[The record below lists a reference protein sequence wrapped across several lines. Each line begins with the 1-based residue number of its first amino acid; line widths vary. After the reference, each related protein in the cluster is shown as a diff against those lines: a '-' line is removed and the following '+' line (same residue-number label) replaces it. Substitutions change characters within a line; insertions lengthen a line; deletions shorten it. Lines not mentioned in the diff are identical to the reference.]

1 MWELSQ
7 EHLTS
12 SEYGN
17 SKLQSMELRVDLS
30 QGRPWDVLR
39 HLKQHFND
47 FSPQAGGSQLYLEFI
62 NTQKWSFLS
71 GSKGVSQYTN
81 MVSWLKP
88 LSVLCFFSMQLI
100 NELTN

>member
-1 MWELSQ
+1 M
-7 EHLTS
+7 
-12 SEYGN
+12 
-17 SKLQSMELRVDLS
+17 DLS

-47 FSPQAGGSQLYLEFI
+47 FNPSAGGSQLYLEFI

-81 MVSWLKP
+81 MVPWLKP
-88 LSVLCFFSMQLI
+88 LSVLCFFNAI
-100 NELTN
+100 NQ